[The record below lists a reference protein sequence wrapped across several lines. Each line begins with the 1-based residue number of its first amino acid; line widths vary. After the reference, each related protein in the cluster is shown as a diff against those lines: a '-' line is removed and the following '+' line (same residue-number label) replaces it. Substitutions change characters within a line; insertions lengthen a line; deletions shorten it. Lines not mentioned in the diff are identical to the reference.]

1 MLEDPHFAA
10 RQAIV
15 STAHPAFGTLRMQNV
30 APRLSATPSSIRT
43 PAPELGQHN
52 AEVFGDLLGIDAAG
66 LAAYQARG
74 VI

>member
-1 MLEDPHFAA
+1 MLTDPHYAA

-15 STAHPAFGTLRMQNV
+15 STAHPQFGSLRMQNV
-30 APRLSATPSSIRT
+30 APRLSATPSSIRS

-52 AEVFGDLLGIDAAG
+52 DEVYRGLLGVEAEQ
-66 LAAYQARG
+66 LAALRARG